1 MLAKKAWEAE
11 IPQLP
16 CKKPDMQEAKEK
28 HNEREMLEAEIALRR
43 AVNRLHV
50 RENYGK

>member
-1 MLAKKAWEAE
+1 QSAKKRAE
-11 IPQLP
+11 QH
-16 CKKPDMQEAKEK
+16 MQEAKEK